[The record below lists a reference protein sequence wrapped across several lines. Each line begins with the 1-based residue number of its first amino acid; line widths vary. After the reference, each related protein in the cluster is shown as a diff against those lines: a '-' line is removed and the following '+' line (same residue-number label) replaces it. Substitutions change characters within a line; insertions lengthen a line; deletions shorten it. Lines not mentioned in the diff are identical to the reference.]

1 MEKGTCHCDQ
11 RREEKRWQQVAWLC
25 LGWQTCLFR
34 RKCSTHFGTPS
45 TSTHIK
51 WLSGLFH
58 HTLMFHICSSLC
70 VHLFF
75 HNREI
80 APCSLKEC
88 HERTITWAT
97 VLNESK
103 AVARAIMVAPSEKV
117 LISAREGSIRW
128 VECVL
133 GALFSGGVPTHIN
146 PSCSHAQFKQCIET
160 CQTRWLFIE
169 DKLVC

>member
-1 MEKGTCHCDQ
+1 MAASGLVVSWLANVSFPAEMLNALWNTVDKYPH
-11 RREEKRWQQVAWLC
+11 QVA
-25 LGWQTCLFR
+25 FR
-34 RKCSTHFGTPS
+34 FVSSHP
-45 TSTHIK
+45 HA
-51 WLSGLFH
+51 
-58 HTLMFHICSSLC
+58 SLC